1 MNSEAVE
8 DLNALL
14 KGELSAVETYHQ
26 ALPKVESKE
35 IASVLSDC
43 LASHELRV
51 SKLRDA
57 IEQYGGT
64 PESDSGIWGSW
75 AKVLSGG
82 ATAFGDDATVAALE
96 QEEDAH
102 SSDYEWRLV
111 KMHGEHR
118 DLVKNELMPEQ
129 QRYRN
134 MLSNLLN
141 AETNG
146 KWPPTPVKDKE
157 I

>member
-14 KGELSAVETYHQ
+14 KGELSAVETYNQ
-26 ALPKVESKE
+26 ALPKVGNKE

-43 LASHELRV
+43 LESHKARV
-51 SKLRDA
+51 GKLTDA
-57 IEQYGGT
+57 IRDFGGT
-64 PESDSGIWGSW
+64 PEADSGIWGSW
-75 AKVLSGG
+75 AKILSGG
-82 ATAFGDDATVAALE
+82 ASVFGDDATVAALE

-111 KMHGEHR
+111 KMHGVHR

-129 QRYRN
+129 QRYRT
-134 MLSNLLN
+134 LLANLLN
-141 AETNG
+141 AEMNG

>member
-14 KGELSAVETYHQ
+14 KGELSAVETYSQ
-26 ALPKVESKE
+26 ALDKVENKE

-43 LASHELRV
+43 LASHE
-51 SKLRDA
+51 SKVEKLQGA
-57 IEQYGGT
+57 IRNFGGT

-82 ATAFGDDATVAALE
+82 ASVFGDDATVAALE
-96 QEEDAH
+96 QEEDALM
-102 SSDYEWRLV
+102 SDYEWRLV
-111 KMHGEHR
+111 RMHGEHR
-118 DLVKNELMPEQ
+118 DLVKNDLFPEQ
-129 QRYRN
+129 QHIRSVISKL
-134 MLSNLLN
+134 LSK
-141 AETNG
+141 ETEG
-146 KWPPTPVKDKE
+146 AWPATPVEGKE

>member
-14 KGELSAVETYHQ
+14 KGELSAVETYNQ
-26 ALPKVESKE
+26 ALPKVENKE

-43 LASHELRV
+43 LASHRARV
-51 SKLRDA
+51 GKLRDA
-57 IEQYGGT
+57 IRQYGGT

-82 ATAFGDDATVAALE
+82 ASVFGDDATVAALE

-111 KMHGEHR
+111 NMHGEHR

-129 QRYRN
+129 QRYRS

-141 AETNG
+141 VEMDG

>member
-14 KGELSAVETYHQ
+14 KGELSAVETYNQ
-26 ALPKVESKE
+26 ALPKVENKE
-35 IASVLSDC
+35 IASVLSDA
-43 LASHELRV
+43 LASHEKRV
-51 SKLRDA
+51 EKLRDA
-57 IEQYGGT
+57 IQNFGGT
-64 PESDSGIWGSW
+64 PEGDSGVWGSW

-82 ATAFGDDATVAALE
+82 ASVFGDDATVAALE
-96 QEEDAH
+96 QEEDAQ

-111 KMHGEHR
+111 RMHGDHR
-118 DLVKNELMPEQ
+118 NLVKEELLPEQ
-129 QRYRN
+129 QRFRS

-141 AETNG
+141 AETEG